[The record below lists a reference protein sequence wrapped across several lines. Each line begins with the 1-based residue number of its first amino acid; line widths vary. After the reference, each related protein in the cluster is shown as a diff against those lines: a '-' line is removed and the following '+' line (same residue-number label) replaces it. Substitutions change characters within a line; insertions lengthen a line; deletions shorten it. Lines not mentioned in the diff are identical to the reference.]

1 MKCLLVVDVQNGF
14 VSNKTEMV
22 LPRIEQLMKDFQGS
36 LIIATQF
43 INAESSGFRD
53 IMHWGRLKESP
64 EIEVIPF
71 VESLSSAVIRK
82 TTYTA
87 CTEEVLSLLR
97 ENNIDEVYI
106 TGIDTDCCVLASA
119 IGLFEQNIRP
129 VVLEYYCAS
138 NGGKKSHEAALTVLE
153 RTIGKQQIIH
163 GQITLGNVQ
172 AFLQYTNQFSQP
184 LTYLRRNLTQL

>member
-22 LPRIEQLMKDFQGS
+22 LPRI
-36 LIIATQF
+36 
-43 INAESSGFRD
+43 
-53 IMHWGRLKESP
+53 KESP

-87 CTEEVLSLLR
+87 CTEDVLSLLR
-97 ENNIDEVYI
+97 ENSIDEVYI
-106 TGIDTDCCVLASA
+106 CGIDTDCCVLASA

-163 GQITLGNVQ
+163 GQISSGLIRG
-172 AFLQYTNQFSQP
+172 
-184 LTYLRRNLTQL
+184 